1 MMIRAARFV
10 AVGVAGFV
18 VQALTLSLLTAAGLP
33 YPVATA
39 LGVEAAIL
47 HNFFWHERWTWEGHS
62 GTRLVRLVRFN
73 GSTAVISIAGN
84 VGLMWLFV
92 GWLRLPLLLANVLAV
107 LSLGVLN
114 FLAADRLVFV
124 TKLPQQQNNP
134 TPM

>member
-1 MMIRAARFV
+1 
-10 AVGVAGFV
+10 
-18 VQALTLSLLTAAGLP
+18 
-33 YPVATA
+33 
-39 LGVEAAIL
+39 
-47 HNFFWHERWTWEGHS
+47 
-62 GTRLVRLVRFN
+62 
-73 GSTAVISIAGN
+73 
-84 VGLMWLFV
+84 LMWLFV